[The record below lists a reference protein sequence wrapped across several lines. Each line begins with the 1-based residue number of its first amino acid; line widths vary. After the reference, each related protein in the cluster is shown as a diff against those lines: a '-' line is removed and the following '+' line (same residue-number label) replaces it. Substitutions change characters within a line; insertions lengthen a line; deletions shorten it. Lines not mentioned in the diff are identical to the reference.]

1 VKSIL
6 CAAILLLSHC
16 AFTQKQSTINA
27 MMTEQQIS
35 KRFLENGAWKV
46 SYFSPEYQLYL
57 DSAIAAKPTM
67 AYLYQ
72 QKAMPYFKQRKYEA
86 GMVIL
91 DKAIE
96 LDAKTHIDYRAFI
109 KCIFS
114 KTYKDAIVDFEAS
127 KKIKGEHNMVMDHSY
142 DFYIGLCHL
151 QSNEFTKA
159 LSFLERSIEHTRKAS
174 GETWVHHLELF
185 YAGIALQELGKHR
198 DAIDYFNGALKHY
211 ARFSDVKYY
220 KAISLYRTGQLEVAE
235 QLLIESRKDLEE
247 GFTINEDNAIYEKYP
262 YQIQSYY
269 VGAGRM
275 KK

>member
-16 AFTQKQSTINA
+16 AFAQKQSNVV
-27 MMTEQQIS
+27 MTDEQIT

-142 DFYIGLCHL
+142 DFYIGLCYL
-151 QSNEFTKA
+151 QSNEFNTA
-159 LSFLERSIEHTRKAS
+159 LIFFEKSIEHTRQLS
-174 GETWVHHLELF
+174 GESWVHHLELF

-198 DAIDYFNGALKHY
+198 NAIDCFDRALKNY
-211 ARFSDVKYY
+211 SRFSDAKYY
-220 KAISLYRTGQLEVAE
+220 KAVSLHRTGALSEAE
-235 QLLIESRKDLEE
+235 QLLKDSRTDLED
-247 GFTINEDNAIYEKYP
+247 GFTINEDNAIYETYP
-262 YQIQSYY
+262 YQIQNYY
-269 VGAGRM
+269 VGAARV